1 MTDNSSFMS
10 MDAYMLAI
18 KARATTTSVSAMMD
32 RGLEDSRKS
41 GFLAPPRCPLG
52 YMQQMRSHMNSRG
65 ERLNELQEII
75 RKTKKERGLALESLT
90 QAGEEA
96 AESLDEK
103 SRSRRCA
110 RGKCGK

>member
-1 MTDNSSFMS
+1 
-10 MDAYMLAI
+10 
-18 KARATTTSVSAMMD
+18 
-32 RGLEDSRKS
+32 
-41 GFLAPPRCPLG
+41 
-52 YMQQMRSHMNSRG
+52 MNSRG